1 MKVSII
7 VGGRFHAFEL
17 ARELHRA
24 GVLHRLI
31 TPYPKF
37 KTRQWD
43 LPNDRVVSLPLSL
56 LLQKVADRLGGD
68 ALTMRGQALFNQL
81 FGQQAAQHL
90 EGSTVIH
97 GWSGVSLPALHW
109 ARPRQIPVVLERS
122 SSHMRVQCQL
132 LEQEY
137 ASLGLTWQPATPT
150 AVVNQELQE
159 YDLASRIAVPS
170 LFVKG
175 SFLGQGTA
183 ADRLIHNHFGANLKS
198 FYPGEK
204 QDDVFRVIYTGHL
217 GVRKGIHYLL
227 KGFQAAELANAELLL
242 VGGATQ
248 DTPRLLATA
257 DDRVR
262 AVGHV
267 PQPSLVRY
275 YQNSSVFVM
284 ASIEEGLA
292 CVQPQ
297 AMACGLPLIC
307 TTNTGGEDLLRMAGV
322 EPIQRGGGIEEYPAG
337 FLVPVR
343 DSEAI
348 ATCLRWLAQ
357 DGDLLQAKR
366 QAALT
371 LAQRDLSWRHYAERT
386 IQNYKE
392 LIS

>member
-56 LLQKVADRLGGD
+56 LLQKAADRLGGD
-68 ALTMRGQALFNQL
+68 ALTMRGQALFNHL
-81 FGQQAAQHL
+81 FGHQAAQHL

-159 YDLASRIAVPS
+159 YELASRIAVPS
-170 LFVKG
+170 LFVKR

-183 ADRLIHNHFGANLKS
+183 ADRLIHNRFGANLQT
-198 FYPGEK
+198 FYPGKK
-204 QDDVFRVIYTGHL
+204 QDDVFRVVYSGHL
-217 GVRKGIHYLL
+217 SVRKGIHHLL
-227 KGFQAAELANAELLL
+227 KGFQVAKLANAELLL

-262 AVGHV
+262 AIGHV
-267 PQPSLVRY
+267 PQPSLVKY

-292 CVQPQ
+292 YVQAE

-307 TTNTGGEDLLRMAGV
+307 STNTGGEDLLRMAGT
-322 EPIQRGGGIEEYPAG
+322 EPIQRGRGIEEYPAG
-337 FLVPVR
+337 FLVPVG
-343 DSEAI
+343 DSDAI
-348 ATCLRWLAQ
+348 ATCLQWLAE
-357 DGDLLQAKR
+357 DPELLQSKR
-366 QAALT
+366 DAALT
-371 LAQRDLSWRHYAERT
+371 IAQQELSWRHYGDRARASYQT
-386 IQNYKE
+386 
-392 LIS
+392 LVA

>member
-56 LLQKVADRLGGD
+56 LLQKAADRLGGD
-68 ALTMRGQALFNQL
+68 ALTMRGQALFNHL
-81 FGQQAAQHL
+81 FGHQAAQHL

-137 ASLGLTWQPATPT
+137 TSLGLAWKPATPT

-170 LFVKG
+170 LFVKR

-183 ADRLIHNHFGANLKS
+183 ADRLIHNRFGANLKS
-198 FYPGEK
+198 FYPGTK
-204 QDDVFRVIYTGHL
+204 QDGVFRVIYTGHL

-227 KGFQAAELANAELLL
+227 KGFQAAKLANAELLL
-242 VGGATQ
+242 VGGDTK

-262 AVGHV
+262 AIGHV
-267 PQPSLVRY
+267 PQPNLVKY

-292 CVQPQ
+292 YVQAE

-307 TTNTGGEDLLRMAGV
+307 TTNTGGEDLLRMGGV
-322 EPIQRGGGIEEYPAG
+322 EPIKREGGIEEYPAG

-343 DSEAI
+343 DSDAI

-357 DGDLLQAKR
+357 DGNLLQAKR

-371 LAQRDLSWRHYAERT
+371 IAQRDLSWHHYGDRARASY
-386 IQNYKE
+386 QA
-392 LIS
+392 LVA

>member
-43 LPNDRVVSLPLSL
+43 LPDDRVVSLPLSL
-56 LLQKVADRLGGD
+56 LLQKAADRLGGD
-68 ALTMRGQALFNQL
+68 ALSMRGQALFNRL
-81 FGQQAAQHL
+81 FGQQAAYYL

-97 GWSGVSLPALHW
+97 GWSGVTLPALHW
-109 ARPRQIPVVLERS
+109 AKPRQVPVVLERS

-137 ASLGLTWQPATPT
+137 ASLGLAWQPATPT

-170 LFVKG
+170 LFVKR
-175 SFLGQGTA
+175 SFVGQGLLE
-183 ADRLIHNHFGANLKS
+183 DRLIHNCLGANLNS
-198 FYPGEK
+198 FYPGKK
-204 QDDVFRVIYTGHL
+204 QDHVFRVIYTGHL
-217 GVRKGIHYLL
+217 SVRKGIHHLL
-227 KGFQAAELANAELLL
+227 RGFQSANLANAELLL

-248 DTPRLLATA
+248 DTPRLLADA
-257 DDRVR
+257 GAGVR
-262 AVGHV
+262 AIGHM
-267 PQPSLVRY
+267 PQHSLVNY

-284 ASIEEGLA
+284 ASIEDGFGL
-292 CVQPQ
+292 VLTQ
-297 AMACGLPLIC
+297 ALACGLPIVC
-307 TTNTGGEDLLRMAGV
+307 TTNTGGEDLLRMAGAN
-322 EPIQRGGGIEEYPAG
+322 PIQRGGGIEEYPAG

-343 DSEAI
+343 DSDAI

-357 DGDLLQAKR
+357 DGNLLQAKR

-371 LAQRDLSWRHYAERT
+371 IAQRDLSWHHYGDRARASY
-386 IQNYKE
+386 QA
-392 LIS
+392 LVA

>member
-43 LPNDRVVSLPLSL
+43 LPDDRVVSLPLSL
-56 LLQKVADRLGGD
+56 LLQKAVDRLGGD
-68 ALTMRGQALFNQL
+68 ALSMRGQALFNHL

-97 GWSGVSLPALHW
+97 GWSGVTLPALHW

-137 ASLGLTWQPATPT
+137 ASLGLAWQPATPT
-150 AVVNQELQE
+150 AVVSQELQE

-183 ADRLIHNHFGANLKS
+183 ADRLIHNRFGTNLKS
-198 FYPGEK
+198 FYPGKK
-204 QDDVFRVIYTGHL
+204 QDHIFRVIYSGHL
-217 GVRKGIHYLL
+217 SVRKGLHHLL
-227 KGFQAAELANAELLL
+227 RGFQAANLANAELLL

-248 DTPRLLATA
+248 DTPQLLATA

-262 AVGHV
+262 AIGHV
-267 PQPSLVRY
+267 PQPSLVNY

-292 CVQPQ
+292 YVQAE

-307 TTNTGGEDLLRMAGV
+307 STNTGGEDLLRMAGV

-343 DSEAI
+343 DSDAI

-357 DGDLLQAKR
+357 DGELLQAKR

-371 LAQRDLSWRHYAERT
+371 IAQQELSWRHYGDRARASYQT
-386 IQNYKE
+386 
-392 LIS
+392 LVA